1 MSRHHKQRAPTYS
14 YYSGTYQEDI
24 DTEEAM
30 SKAIEMSQASS
41 RIDVPSVN
49 LKDWAQDEYLFVLD
63 YFNSLGLEY
72 SQSVLKYESQ
82 HPEIKLDRKALAKR
96 YGLDYEIRTPLIVQL
111 MSERLNKIS
120 E

>member
-1 MSRHHKQRAPTYS
+1 MSRRHRTTTYSS
-14 YYSGTYQEDI
+14 YYSGTYQDDI
-24 DTEEAM
+24 DEDEAM

-41 RIDVPSVN
+41 RIDIPSVN

-72 SQSVLKYESQ
+72 SQSVLKFESQ
-82 HPEIKLDRKALAKR
+82 HPEVKLDRKALAKR

-111 MSERLNKIS
+111 MAERLNKVQ